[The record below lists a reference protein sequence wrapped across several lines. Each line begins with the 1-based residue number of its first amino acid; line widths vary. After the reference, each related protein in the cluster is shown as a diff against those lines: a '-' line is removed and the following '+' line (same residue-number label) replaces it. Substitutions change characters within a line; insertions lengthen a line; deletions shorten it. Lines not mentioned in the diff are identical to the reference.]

1 MKVVAAVG
9 ELRSVHAEKVDFV
22 IVPASETARRADEI
36 ARYNLAVRK
45 HGLVAFDASG
55 EPVLTIAG
63 HTFGRPELEMA
74 VAQVAKP

>member
-1 MKVVAAVG
+1 MAAVG
-9 ELRSVHAEKVDFV
+9 ELRNVYGEKVDFV
-22 IVPASETARRADEI
+22 IVDAADTAKRTDEI

-63 HTFGRPELEMA
+63 HAFGRSEIEMA
-74 VAQVAKP
+74 VMQVAKP

>member
-1 MKVVAAVG
+1 MHG
-9 ELRSVHAEKVDFV
+9 DKVDFV
-22 IVPASETARRADEI
+22 IVDATETAQRADEI

-45 HGLVAFDASG
+45 HGLVVFDAAG

-74 VAQVAKP
+74 MAQVVKP

>member
-1 MKVVAAVG
+1 MAAVG
-9 ELRSVHAEKVDFV
+9 ELRSVYGEKVDFV
-22 IVPASETARRADEI
+22 IVDAVETAKRADEI

-55 EPVLTIAG
+55 EAVLTIAG
-63 HTFGRPELEMA
+63 HTFGRPEIEMA

>member
-1 MKVVAAVG
+1 MAAVG
-9 ELRSVHAEKVDFV
+9 ELRNVYGEKVDFV
-22 IVPASETARRADEI
+22 IVDAADTAKRTDEI

-63 HTFGRPELEMA
+63 HAFGRPEIEMA
-74 VAQVAKP
+74 VMQVAKP

>member
-1 MKVVAAVG
+1 MG
-9 ELRSVHAEKVDFV
+9 ELRNTYGEKVDFV
-22 IVPASETARRADEI
+22 IVPAAETAKRSDEI
-36 ARYNLAVRK
+36 QRFNLAVRK

-63 HTFGRPELEMA
+63 HTFGKPELEMA

>member
-1 MKVVAAVG
+1 MHG
-9 ELRSVHAEKVDFV
+9 DKVDFV
-22 IVPASETARRADEI
+22 IVDATETAKRADEI

-63 HTFGRPELEMA
+63 HTFGRPEIEMA
-74 VAQVAKP
+74 VMQVAKP

>member
-1 MKVVAAVG
+1 VG
-9 ELRSVHAEKVDFV
+9 ELRNTYGEKVDFV
-22 IVPASETARRADEI
+22 IVPAAETAKRSDEI
-36 ARYNLAVRK
+36 QRFNLAVRK

-63 HTFGRPELEMA
+63 HTFGKPELEMA

>member
-1 MKVVAAVG
+1 MAAVG
-9 ELRSVHAEKVDFV
+9 ELRSVYGDRVDFV
-22 IVPASETARRADEI
+22 IVDAAETARRADEI

-63 HTFGRPELEMA
+63 HTFGRPEIEMA
-74 VAQVAKP
+74 VMQIAKP

>member
-1 MKVVAAVG
+1 MAAVG
-9 ELRSVHAEKVDFV
+9 ELRTVYGDKVDFV
-22 IVPASETARRADEI
+22 IVDATETAKRADEI

-63 HTFGRPELEMA
+63 HTFGRPEIEMA
-74 VAQVAKP
+74 VMQVAKP